1 MPFRASDRCSAGQ
14 TIDRA
19 AGYPRTVLRWRAPDL
34 GEASFL
40 DFLRSLPYVAV
51 AGFVLG
57 FIGSWVKPVESVDS
71 VVDRLEFGAV
81 CAGFYLVMMPL
92 VFGIKKWWDWMWSR
106 AGF

>member
-1 MPFRASDRCSAGQ
+1 M
-14 TIDRA
+14 
-19 AGYPRTVLRWRAPDL
+19 
-34 GEASFL
+34 

-51 AGFVLG
+51 AGFALG

-92 VFGIKKWWDWMWSR
+92 VFGVKKWWDWMWLAGRILRHTSLWVGDFSEVVKALCSR
-106 AGF
+106 